1 MSRDDG
7 FDVADVATGLYDD
20 PKVKALWHELGDQ
33 GRMGHALTLYV
44 ATVLASWRHGCRVT
58 LDTAAPVWME
68 PDSSLVAA
76 LQAVKLLDKTR
87 KVPIRAWN
95 GWFGVAESRR
105 EKLRAK
111 WRRDNER
118 REKVKLSTDS
128 GYSGVTAAVP
138 PHPYRTVPSVRT
150 VLSRGGAKRDT
161 VQGTNG
167 KNGEVPLS
175 ELVSPEALA
184 AAGRKP

>member
-20 PKVKALWHELGDQ
+20 PKVKALWHELCDQ
-33 GRMGHALTLYV
+33 GRMGHALTLYM

-118 REKVKLSTDS
+118 RLSVR
-128 GYSGVTAAVP
+128 GVTAAVP
-138 PHPYRTVPSVRT
+138 PHPDRKVRPSVPSVRT
-150 VLSRGGAKRDT
+150 VESRGRRAGDT

-167 KNGEVPLS
+167 REGATHSLADAYVEV
-175 ELVSPEALA
+175 LA
-184 AAGRKP
+184 AAGLPK